1 MLHCNSF
8 QFNCNTFYFF
18 RTDTL
23 LKKLLKDHES
33 FFYHSFSVTTFTF
46 GQNNIPTCSEPPH
59 PARRCP
65 EHIPKATAQVIV
77 KCPERRRSRCNLCFD
92 RGADSHPEETVSVVF
107 SSGEASCPR
116 ADFEG
121 ENSRIQRESSRRV
134 PPCPRTGCLFFPM
147 RGSPGEPEQ
156 STLTSCSLSSSP
168 TPGPRPRESE
178 SVL

>member
-18 RTDTL
+18 RTVTL

-77 KCPERRRSRCNLCFD
+77 KCPERRRSRYNLCFD

-107 SSGEASCPR
+107 SSGEAWCPR
-116 ADFEG
+116 AEDSTRVFTACAPTLEDRTLVLSNEG
-121 ENSRIQRESSRRV
+121 E
-134 PPCPRTGCLFFPM
+134 
-147 RGSPGEPEQ
+147 PGGARAKHLDE
-156 STLTSCSLSSSP
+156 L
-168 TPGPRPRESE
+168 
-178 SVL
+178 